1 MFRKY
6 INASAGETRI
16 FWDVNL
22 LSFTFNLFVAVVVE
36 YYLSM
41 TVNYLSWSVFWV
53 ILPVYFIVVHLTTL
67 SLAYIIFRRIIWWVM
82 NNKLERVW

>member
-6 INASAGETRI
+6 IDASVGETRI
-16 FWDVNL
+16 FWDVNLL
-22 LSFTFNLFVAVVVE
+22 LSFTFNLFVAVVVD

-53 ILPVYFIVVHLTTL
+53 ILPVYFIVVHLMTL
-67 SLAYIIFRRIIWWVM
+67 SLAYIIF
-82 NNKLERVW
+82 LGSFDE